1 MATQMSKRSLKVY
14 LSERARALREE
25 RPVEFKML
33 KWVVLGLLIAGIALL
48 ALTFFMS

>member
-1 MATQMSKRSLKVY
+1 MSTQMSKRSLKVY

-33 KWVVLGLLIAGIALL
+33 KWVVLGLLAAGIVLMAISL
-48 ALTFFMS
+48 